1 MTLIS
6 EPRPEIDGGE
16 LEFEPESENESDSDD
31 ENQSEENEATTE
43 RKTTKY
49 TAKKPHVTEAT
60 PKTTSTTK
68 RVHHTTSQ
76 STTSKTN
83 NNKNI
88 GQKKQPPKTSPPS
101 ALATSSVVSNN
112 KQQTDATTA
121 LVSTSTRNRELEEQ
135 NEFDAFKNRL
145 KKFKA
150 VREIKLIAC
159 LDKKMCNLNS
169 SRRLLSS
176 SSHRTY
182 LIYLSLL
189 LLSFFVQ

>member
-1 MTLIS
+1 VTLIS

-16 LEFEPESENESDSDD
+16 LEFEPESENESDNDD
-31 ENQSEENEATTE
+31 ESQSEETTE
-43 RKTTKY
+43 RKTTK
-49 TAKKPHVTEAT
+49 AKKPHVTEAT

-68 RVHHTTSQ
+68 RVHHTTTQ

-88 GQKKQPPKTSPPS
+88 GQKKPPKTSPPS
-101 ALATSSVVSNN
+101 ALATSSVVLNN
-112 KQQTDATTA
+112 KQQTDTTTA

>member
-1 MTLIS
+1 M
-6 EPRPEIDGGE
+6 
-16 LEFEPESENESDSDD
+16 
-31 ENQSEENEATTE
+31 
-43 RKTTKY
+43 
-49 TAKKPHVTEAT
+49 
-60 PKTTSTTK
+60 TTK
-68 RVHHTTSQ
+68 RVQAAHHTTTQ

-83 NNKNI
+83 NKNNN
-88 GQKKQPPKTSPPS
+88 QKKPPKTSPPS
-101 ALATSSVVSNN
+101 ALATSSVASNN

-159 LDKKMCNLNS
+159 LDKKMCNINS
-169 SRRLLSS
+169 SRRLSS

-189 LLSFFVQ
+189 LFLSFFVQ